1 MVDKNIVLQYYIKY
15 KHHIL
20 LLVKRQNIKVNKQ
33 VQSCSKAQDVSSS
46 NTKYQKSMN
55 NLWGKY
61 SCTV

>member
-55 NLWGKY
+55 NL
-61 SCTV
+61 